1 VQPQLRN
8 PIAVDEYLVHVGI
21 SSRVDANS
29 CESMQIPLN
38 ILIVYLQIDKL
49 DSSSPLPPSVVS
61 IRHEERRVL
70 ENAKIRIRSFND
82 DPAVPVPITPKT
94 NILMI
99 APNQDIQCMTYDVWD
114 IIEDLLN
121 DGDHP
126 DHAVFR
132 YSPEFDPES
141 GNKLYS
147 ELWTG
152 DWWHRQQ
159 ISVGPDSNI
168 IALIPYI
175 DETPITF
182 NGRNMH
188 PVYVSLG
195 NIHVD
200 FRFVLGVGYV
210 IECKTIQTE
219 ISRQANDFLD
229 SFQTSK

>member
-82 DPAVPVPITPKT
+82 DPAVPVPIMPKT

-99 APNQDIQCMTYDVWD
+99 APYQDIQCMVYDVWG

-126 DHAVFR
+126 DHAVSIFPRIRFR
-132 YSPEFDPES
+132 IRKQIVLRIMDWRLVAQAA
-141 GNKLYS
+141 NLC
-147 ELWTG
+147 WT
-152 DWWHRQQ
+152 RQQ
-159 ISVGPDSNI
+159 YYCFDS
-168 IALIPYI
+168 L
-175 DETPITF
+175 
-182 NGRNMH
+182 H
-188 PVYVSLG
+188 
-195 NIHVD
+195 
-200 FRFVLGVGYV
+200 
-210 IECKTIQTE
+210 
-219 ISRQANDFLD
+219 
-229 SFQTSK
+229 